1 MGPRPDAATV
11 PGVEVID
18 LPDFGP
24 DDYAAVVDGETD
36 PFQTDHLAIEWER
49 KTGHVGVRQ
58 DGTLIGCAG
67 WVPTQVEVA
76 GRTIDGVGLGGVIVH
91 RRYRGTGVGGP
102 LVVGAMARMGAVGRP
117 LGLLFCLPQRVR
129 FYESLDW
136 QVVDHPVTVDQ
147 RAGPPVSMP
156 LVTCW
161 TALAPAASAPDADLR
176 IRGLPF

>member
-1 MGPRPDAATV
+1 M

-36 PFQTDHLAIEWER
+36 PFTTAHLPIEWER
-49 KTGHVGVRQ
+49 KTGHVGVCRH
-58 DGTLIGCAG
+58 GTVIGCAG
-67 WVPTQVEVA
+67 WVATQAQVA

-91 RRYRGTGVGGP
+91 RQYRGTGVGGP
-102 LVVGAMARMGAVGRP
+102 LVAGAMARMAELERP

-129 FYESLDW
+129 FYESLGW
-136 QVVDHPVTVDQ
+136 QVVDHAVTVDQ
-147 RAGPPVSMP
+147 PSGPPVLMP

-161 TALAPAASAPDADLR
+161 TALGPAASGPDGDLR
-176 IRGLPF
+176 ILGLPF